1 MIFIIS
7 VSLRNYV
14 LVIFVYWGFIIMD
27 GVLWMLVLLYFYKI
41 GYIFLEIVFLFL
53 FYEVFGIFINFFGG
67 WIGL

>member
-1 MIFIIS
+1 MVFIIS

-14 LVIFVYWGFIIMD
+14 LVIFVYWGFIIID
-27 GVLWMLVLLYFYKI
+27 GVLWMLVLFYFYKI